1 METLKSI
8 KIPAARRPVAV
19 LIGALALGVVAA
31 LLRGAATTTEAT
43 SEAPWVVYGLLA
55 GAFVFWLAAAVV
67 LAWGLWSVGARLW
80 RLGAA
85 LLASEMV
92 GLEEPEPEEA
102 PEVYQSAAELTRTLA
117 DLEQD
122 SGQASLLI
130 LDARTHAGNLAAM
143 IRGIALKAEQM
154 RLEAEKLQAA
164 LEAIQSADPL
174 AIARAAG
181 EVPDAHVRELMLVN
195 VRTGSYWN
203 GVARLVATQLGT
215 LSQWAGGYDRFAENL
230 LGEVSTAKARLAAL
244 SASLELTGA
253 ARPLVE
259 VRASLDEAQGYLQL
273 ERRPGLHKM
282 ARELPAI
289 NAGLLK

>member
-1 METLKSI
+1 MKQLQSI
-8 KIPAARRPVAV
+8 KIPAARRPAAV
-19 LIGALALGVVAA
+19 LIGALGAGVLAG
-31 LLRGAATTTEAT
+31 LLRGAAATTEAT

-55 GAFVFWLAAAVV
+55 VAYVAGVGSAGL

-80 RLGAA
+80 RWAA
-85 LLASEMV
+85 GLLATEML
-92 GLEEPEPEEA
+92 GEEPEEA
-102 PEVYQSAAELTRTLA
+102 EQVYETATELSRTLA
-117 DLEQD
+117 SLEQD
-122 SGQASLLI
+122 SSQASLLI
-130 LDARTHAGNLAAM
+130 VDAKMRAGNLAAM
-143 IRGIALKAEQM
+143 IRAIALKADQM

-164 LEAIQSADPL
+164 LAAIEAGDPL
-174 AIARAAG
+174 GIARAAG
-181 EVPDAHVRELMLVN
+181 EIPDAHIRDLMLVN
-195 VRTGSYWN
+195 VRTGSYWQ

-215 LSQWAGGYDRFAENL
+215 LGQWAGGYDRFAENL

>member
-1 METLKSI
+1 MEKLQGI

-19 LIGALALGVVAA
+19 LIGALGAGVLAG
-31 LLRGAATTTEAT
+31 LLRGAAATTEAT

-55 GAFVFWLAAAVV
+55 LAFVIGVAGAL
-67 LAWGLWSVGARLW
+67 LGLWGLWSVGARLW
-80 RLGAA
+80 RLGVS
-85 LLASEMV
+85 LLATEML
-92 GLEEPEPEEA
+92 GEPEPEEA
-102 PEVYQSAAELTRTLA
+102 EQVYETATELSRTLA
-117 DLEQD
+117 SLEQD
-122 SGQASLLI
+122 SSQASLLI
-130 LDARTHAGNLAAM
+130 VDAKMRAGNLAAM
-143 IRGIALKAEQM
+143 IRAIALKADQM

-164 LEAIQSADPL
+164 LAAIEAGDPL
-174 AIARAAG
+174 GIARAAG
-181 EVPDAHVRELMLVN
+181 EIPDAHIRDLMLVN
-195 VRTGSYWN
+195 VRTGSYWQ

-215 LSQWAGGYDRFAENL
+215 LGQWAGGYDRFAENL